1 VRERRPFQV
10 VSDFQPTGDQPTAIA
25 QLVSDLRAGRPAAT
39 LLGATG
45 TGKTF
50 TMAHTI
56 AQLGK
61 PTLILS
67 HNKTLAAQLFEEMRE
82 LFPHNSVNFFV
93 SYYDYY
99 QPEAYIP
106 QRDIYIEK
114 DSSRNDDLDQL
125 RLAATSNILSRR
137 DTIVVASVS
146 CIFGLGSP
154 LAYSQ
159 RLLTITKG
167 SRINRRAF
175 LGALTAM
182 QYNRSELEW
191 KRGQFRVRGDS
202 LDVWPAYEKFAVHV
216 ELFGDEIDKIE
227 LINPTSG
234 EVLAEEKQFFLFPA
248 VHYVMPE
255 EQLHVALNQIRE
267 ELDARILELRSQ
279 GKLLEAQRLISRT
292 KYDLELLE
300 ETGTCPG
307 IENYSRFMDGRMPG
321 ERPYTLMD
329 YFDFAPTAAGAPPL
343 RGGSVPEDPNDEHAS
358 AFTESPAA
366 QDESLPPRRGGA
378 PIQQLRGYRSLDTDR
393 IANES
398 APRPNYRDWLLI
410 IDESHVTVPQVRAM
424 FNGDRARKTVLVEHG
439 FRLPSALDNRPL
451 RFEEF
456 EAIVPQIVFVSA
468 TPAAYELEKTGG
480 VIAEQV
486 IRPTG
491 LLDPQ
496 IEIKPT
502 KGQVQDL
509 LTQCEERV
517 QRGERVLV
525 TALTKR
531 LCEDLAAY
539 LQDKGLKVRY
549 LHSDIETLERVEI
562 LVDLRMGNFDIL
574 VGVNLLREGLDLPE
588 VSLVAIL
595 DADKEGFLRSPT
607 SLIQLMGR
615 AARNINGRVIMYADA
630 MTPAMHHAID
640 ETERRR
646 KKQVAYN
653 QANNITPQTIQ
664 KAIRRG
670 LAHELAARKTARDA
684 VATNEPAFEIT
695 EMIRM
700 LNDEMLEAA
709 SAMNFEQ
716 AAYLRDAIAKLKHRA
731 ATARAASGPGGSAAD
746 EPIKVRRSEV
756 DGTGKSKKKPAR
768 GAPGTPGTKSGRKRR

>member
-1 VRERRPFQV
+1 MREQRPFQV
-10 VSDFQPTGDQPTAIA
+10 VSDFAPMGDQPTAIA
-25 QLVSDLRAGRPAAT
+25 QLVGDLRAGRPAAT

-50 TMAHTI
+50 TMAHVI

-82 LFPHNSVNFFV
+82 LFPHNSVNYFV

-191 KRGQFRVRGDS
+191 KRGLFRVRGDS
-202 LDVWPAYEKFAVHV
+202 LDVWPAYEKFAVHI
-216 ELFGDEIDKIE
+216 ELFGDEVDKIE

-255 EQLHVALNQIRE
+255 EQLHVALKQIRE

-329 YFDFAPTAAGAPPL
+329 YFDFAPTAAKPMEP
-343 RGGSVPEDPNDEHAS
+343 AS
-358 AFTESPAA
+358 DAQSASGIRDSAVIDSHDANAESHEAT
-366 QDESLPPRRGGA
+366 QR
-378 PIQQLRGYRSLDTDR
+378 LRGYRSTDTDR

-456 EAIVPQIVFVSA
+456 EAIVPQLLFVSA

-491 LLDPQ
+491 LLDPV

-509 LTQCEERV
+509 LAQCEERIK
-517 QRGERVLV
+517 QGERVLV

-615 AARNINGRVIMYADA
+615 AARNINGKVIMYADA
-630 MTPAMHHAID
+630 MTPAMQHAIE

-709 SAMNFEQ
+709 QAMNFEQ
-716 AAYLRDAIAKLKHRA
+716 AAYLRDAITKLKQRA
-731 ATARAASGPGGSAAD
+731 ANARTALGETN
-746 EPIKVRRSEV
+746 EPLKVRRSEV
-756 DGTGKSKKKPAR
+756 DATGKSKGRKNAPK